1 MKSTKVLNLVLA
13 AAVGFAVNFVIT
25 KFAIAN
31 GSGVAIIPASLDVS
45 LLAIAVIELLIAIPI
60 FRFRRDLR
68 RFVKTKTTAQSQAR
82 IRRVD
87 AFYAVRV
94 LALAKATSIFGALFL
109 GFAAAL
115 VVSQVLLPV
124 IPDAIIKNI
133 IATFVSFVVVV
144 VALLIERACRLPKQS
159 DETAANTNAEV
170 NAA

>member
-25 KFAIAN
+25 KFAVAN

-45 LLAIAVIELLIAIPI
+45 LLAIAVIEILIAIPI
-60 FRFRRDLR
+60 FRFRRDLKK
-68 RFVKTKTTAQSQAR
+68 FVKNKTSAR

-87 AFYAVRV
+87 SFYAVRV
-94 LALAKATSIFGALFL
+94 LALAKATSIFGALFF

-115 VVSQVLLPV
+115 VISQLLLPV
-124 IPDAIIKNI
+124 IPDATIKNV
-133 IATFVSFVVVV
+133 IATFVSFVVVA

-159 DETAANTNAEV
+159 DEPAADAEV
-170 NAA
+170 NPA